1 MKKYFI
7 MIFSV
12 ILASP
17 LFSQTIDDW
26 SFEPPITDNNMSVVF
41 PAGQLTEF
49 AGQGVKAYVVR
60 YTYGSPMD
68 EYFGAPPI
76 DSIIVPVSNTTMIQ
90 EDGSVGFAV
99 IGADGLCNCNLAV
112 TGEILRFIILL
123 DDELIINIEYGPPLT
138 YVSNGFAIISFGLS
152 FTSEIG
158 CAYEMACNYSGV
170 SVVEFYNN
178 TCEFPLEY
186 RDCDGVCINDTW
198 ETQGVYNSVS
208 AADNVCDDDEVLG
221 CTNPFEY
228 NFNILATEFDGS
240 CMDLTSF
247 TPPSTE
253 NNMSV
258 IFPSPLFA
266 DYIGGNLVASV
277 DGVPVSQMS
286 PIDENGAGGVAVIG
300 TDNLCGCDLADNG
313 EQIDFHILING
324 EVINLDVEPAITY
337 SKDDFILVDANI
349 TFSVLGYGCTSS
361 WADNYDLDAVFEDG
375 SCFKNGCTD
384 SEATNYDP
392 ISTID
397 DNSCIYF
404 LPISLQLSSGW
415 NMVGYTGTVENNGI
429 ANQMN
434 AALSSGSVES
444 TFQVIKN
451 VSGAFWSS
459 AFAQINTFNPG
470 EGYMMYVIEGTPS
483 VTFADPY
490 IPGISIDLNSG
501 WNMIAFTGDENSNNS
516 IQSSMDAALSEGT
529 TENTFQ
535 VIKNVSGAFWSSAF
549 AQISTFTPGEAY
561 MMYVISEAL
570 PSVSFVSE

>member
-17 LFSQTIDDW
+17 LFSQTVDDW
-26 SFEPPITDNNMSVVF
+26 SFEPEITDNNMSVVF
-41 PAGQLTEF
+41 PAGMLNDF
-49 AGQGVKAYVVR
+49 IGGHLMAFVNG
-60 YTYGSPMD
+60 M
-68 EYFGAPPI
+68 
-76 DSIIVPVSNTTMIQ
+76 PVSTSTSIAQ
-90 EDGSVGFAV
+90 DGSGGVAVMGSDSQCGCDQADYGEQIDFA
-99 IGADGLCNCNLAV
+99 
-112 TGEILRFIILL
+112 ILIQG
-123 DDELIINIEYGPPLT
+123 ELIINIESDPPLT
-138 YVSNGFAIISFGLS
+138 YTPNGFEVIFSDNS

-170 SVVEFYNN
+170 SGVEFYNN

-247 TPPSTE
+247 TPPTTD

-258 IFPSPLFA
+258 VFSSPLLA
-266 DYIGGNLVASV
+266 DYIDGNLVASI
-277 DGVPVSQMS
+277 DGVPVSTMF

-300 TDNLCGCDLADNG
+300 TDNLCGCDLADAG

-324 EVINLDVEPAITY
+324 EVIYLEVEPAITY
-337 SKDDFILVDANI
+337 SANSFYNQVDANI

-404 LPISLQLSSGW
+404 IPISLQLSSGW
-415 NMVGYTGTVENNGI
+415 NMVGYTGTADNNGI
-429 ANQMN
+429 
-434 AALSSGSVES
+434 V
-444 TFQVIKN
+444 
-451 VSGAFWSS
+451 
-459 AFAQINTFNPG
+459 
-470 EGYMMYVIEGTPS
+470 
-483 VTFADPY
+483 
-490 IPGISIDLNSG
+490 
-501 WNMIAFTGDENSNNS
+501 
-516 IQSSMDAALSEGT
+516 
-529 TENTFQ
+529 
-535 VIKNVSGAFWSSAF
+535 
-549 AQISTFTPGEAY
+549 
-561 MMYVISEAL
+561 
-570 PSVSFVSE
+570 